1 MDASQLAQLQLL
13 VLGVAGLIS
22 FLFGWVLHRTHFCT
36 MGAVS
41 DAVIM
46 GSFDRLRQWALAIVL
61 AILGFG
67 IMSYAGL
74 ISPLNTIYP
83 AKSAPW
89 LAVTLGGL
97 MFGWGMVWGSGCGS
111 KSLVRLGAGNL
122 KSLVVVVTMGLAA
135 LATLK
140 GFLAIPRV
148 KSIEPVQFEISQG
161 LFAGQWTASFFNL
174 TLQQGML
181 CAAIVVSGLMC
192 LWIFK
197 DRHFMNQL
205 NLLASLS
212 VGLLVCARWW
222 VSGVLGHGLE
232 HPETLDEFFLATS
245 SRKMESFS
253 LTAPLALGL
262 DALLYFSDGAKRLTI
277 GMVSVLGI
285 VLGSFVSAKLQ
296 GSFRWEGFSNIADL
310 KRHLWG
316 ACLMGVGAVMA
327 IGCTIGQGL
336 SGFSTLNLLSILATA
351 SIVMGAFIAL
361 QYDLKKAG

>member
-197 DRHFMNQL
+197 DRHFMSQR

-212 VGLLVCARWW
+212 VGLLVCAMWW

-316 ACLMGVGAVMA
+316 ACLMGMGAVMA
-327 IGCTIGQGL
+327 VGCTIGQGL

>member
-1 MDASQLAQLQLL
+1 MNADQLAQLQLT
-13 VLGVAGLIS
+13 VLLAAGFVS

-46 GSFDRLRQWALAIVL
+46 GSFDRLRQWALAIAV

-67 IMSYAGL
+67 LMSYAGL

-83 AKSAPW
+83 AQSAPW
-89 LAVTLGGL
+89 LSVMLGGL
-97 MFGWGMVWGSGCGS
+97 LFGWGMVWGSGCGS

-122 KSLVVVVTMGLAA
+122 KSFVVVVAMGIAA

-148 KSIEPVQFEISQG
+148 QFFESFLLDISQG
-161 LFAGQWTASFFNL
+161 LFVGQWFGLLFNSNI
-174 TLQQGML
+174 QQGML
-181 CAAIVVSGLMC
+181 MASLAVTFVLGV
-192 LWIFK
+192 WIFK
-197 DRHFMNQL
+197 DRTFI
-205 NLLASLS
+205 SLRNVFSGVS
-212 VGLLVCARWW
+212 VGLLVTGMWC

-232 HPETLDEFFLATS
+232 HPETLEEFFLATS

-262 DALLYFSDGAKRLTI
+262 DALMYFSDGTKRFTI

-285 VLGSFVSAKLQ
+285 CLGALVSAKLQ
-296 GSFRWEGFSNIADL
+296 GSFKWEGFSNVADL
-310 KRHLWG
+310 KRHLVG
-316 ACLMGVGAVMA
+316 GCLMGIGAVMA
-327 IGCTIGQGL
+327 MGCSIGQGL
-336 SGFSTLNLLSILATA
+336 SGMPTLNLLSVLATT
-351 SIVMGAFIAL
+351 SILLGAFLAL
-361 QYDLKKAG
+361 QFDLLKAE